1 MFCPHENSVGH
12 VVKVDSYQTLIQSI
26 YLQYWLLFMKHF
38 VFLFIMEKS
47 GYTQKEMLY
56 VFFSLCWGRGTLVA
70 RPYDD
75 QPSAVPGKSAG
86 SLDRK
91 GGVGG
96 YFWPGCNC

>member
-1 MFCPHENSVGH
+1 
-12 VVKVDSYQTLIQSI
+12 
-26 YLQYWLLFMKHF
+26 MKHF

-47 GYTQKEMLY
+47 GYTQKETLY

-86 SLDRK
+86 SLDRE
-91 GGVGG
+91 GGGAVISGLVVID
-96 YFWPGCNC
+96 NIRI